1 MLVRTKENVSLNRE
15 REREEETKGGGI
27 VCDGGLLV
35 DFQAN
40 LLNLVVG
47 LSLSMSGKQ
56 NCGIDSMVSS
66 RPVW

>member
-1 MLVRTKENVSLNRE
+1 MFVRTKENVSLNRE
-15 REREEETKGGGI
+15 RKREEEKREGET
-27 VCDGGLLV
+27 VCNGGLLV

-40 LLNLVVG
+40 LLNFVVG